1 MYRVAA
7 FPSFP
12 PTGVDPVRPAKVDM
26 ESFRVRIS
34 AQSQD
39 ARRGAAWGPLGMRTE
54 YARPLLYNEEDS
66 NKFLEVAQSF
76 AQVNIP
82 EEIRAVLR
90 VGGLVAMTKA
100 E

>member
-1 MYRVAA
+1 MHRVAA

-12 PTGVDPVRPAKVDM
+12 PTGVDPVRPAEVDV

-39 ARRGAAWGPLGMRTE
+39 GTSWSSRGPLGMT
-54 YARPLLYNEEDS
+54 LLDNEEYS

-82 EEIRAVLR
+82 KEIHTVLR